1 MIRLVDCPRREREFF
16 DICRGK
22 DCRSGAFGCR
32 LAAVARAY
40 GFSRDFAR
48 FWVGGGGAYGLLD
61 GQMSLA
67 GRPKDVE
74 EARQFL
80 RALGP
85 DSVFCDREL
94 AAGLG
99 LESTLEGA
107 VMAKPIPSGEPSAF
121 PQPGLME
128 VCGLLVQAGMAVSA
142 EAFYLDLSHRV
153 RHGAALA
160 LGEYRGGE
168 LIGCAVVSAIFEGG
182 AVLSALAVRED
193 VRGRGVG
200 TQLLGRVERALPG
213 HRLYIFRESG
223 KNRAF
228 YERLGF
234 MEAGRWSQRTTMKG

>member
-1 MIRLVDCPRREREFF
+1 MIRLVDSPRREAEFF
-16 DICRGK
+16 GI
-22 DCRSGAFGCR
+22 CRSGAFGCR

-48 FWVGGGGAYGLLD
+48 FWVGEGGAYGLLD

-67 GRPKDVE
+67 GRPEDME

-85 DSVFCDREL
+85 GSVLCEREL

-99 LESTLEGA
+99 LESALEGA
-107 VMAKPIPSGEPSAF
+107 VMAKPSPSGEPSVF
-121 PQPGLME
+121 PAPRLME
-128 VCGLLVQAGMAVSA
+128 VCGLLVRAGMAVSA
-142 EAFYLDLSHRV
+142 EPFYLDLSHRI

-168 LIGCAVVSAIFEGG
+168 LIGCAVVSAVFEGS

-193 VRGRGVG
+193 IRGKGVG

-213 HRLYIFRESG
+213 HRLYVFRESG

-228 YERLGF
+228 YEKLGF
-234 MEAGRWSQRTTMKG
+234 TEAGRWSQQTV

>member
-16 DICRGK
+16 GICRA
-22 DCRSGAFGCR
+22 GAFGCR

-67 GRPKDVE
+67 GRPEDME

-80 RALGP
+80 CALGP
-85 DSVFCDREL
+85 GSVLCERGL

-99 LESTLEGA
+99 LEGGLEGA
-107 VMAKPIPSGEPSAF
+107 VMAKLTPSGEPSVF
-121 PQPGLME
+121 PAPSLTE
-128 VCGLLVQAGMAVSA
+128 VCGLLRRAGMAVSA
-142 EAFYLDLSHRV
+142 EPFYLDLSHRV

-168 LIGCAVVSAIFEGG
+168 LTGCAVVSAIFEGG

-193 VRGRGVG
+193 IRGRGVG
-200 TQLLGRVERALPG
+200 TRLLGRAERALPG
-213 HRLYIFRESG
+213 HTLYVFRESG

-234 MEAGRWSQRTTMKG
+234 TETGRWSQHTAMKG